1 MELFSGTFNVYTIL
15 RPSLG
20 CHVGVF
26 FAVVLPQ
33 WADGVVRVTA
43 TSSTSQHNTSKH
55 ISRVCV
61 RVRVRVC
68 VCSIKIA
75 AILF

>member
-1 MELFSGTFNVYTIL
+1 ML

-26 FAVVLPQ
+26 SAVVLPQ

-55 ISRVCV
+55 ISQVCV
-61 RVRVRVC
+61 FN
-68 VCSIKIA
+68 KIA
-75 AILF
+75 AILFWQFDILSGYYQV